1 MEINRPLRILY
12 VLNASGGGAT
22 QGILQLLRVL
32 PRDEYEAFLVVPDHP
47 TAAQRQVFAGL
58 SRAFFEIP
66 MTWWNLKTD
75 LPWYWRMLVWGRGW
89 LRTLGHLLPV
99 LRLCQIIRTQ
109 KIDIVYTNTVMILDG
124 ALAARLCGV
133 PHIWHIKEWIGA
145 RARVKFLL
153 PDVLLVWLIAHLSA
167 RVLAMTDF
175 IGEIFVRYG
184 AIDKLQVL
192 YDGVNLADFDDTHR
206 GAALREKLG
215 IAPDQ
220 FLVGMSASLSATWKR
235 HDVFIHMAALLAKRF
250 PQMVFVAFGAQPQ
263 RYRNPAY
270 NRPWQYWQSLQQM
283 VKMFG
288 LETSF
293 CWAGFCDDIP
303 AMMNALDVLVHPC
316 DSEPFGRVAIEAMAA
331 ARPVVGPRRGGIAE
345 SVRDQV
351 TGLLVE
357 PDNPSAFAEAVALL
371 QADADRRALFAAQG
385 RQRVADVFSI
395 EKHQAEICRIYQNLK
410 PRNV

>member
-1 MEINRPLRILY
+1 MRILY

-22 QGILQLLRVL
+22 QGILELLRVL
-32 PRDEYEAFLVVPDHP
+32 PRAEYEAFLVVPDHP
-47 TAAQRQVFAGL
+47 TASQRQ
-58 SRAFFEIP
+58 AFSTLAQACFQVP
-66 MTWWNLKTD
+66 MSWWNLKTD

-89 LRTLGHLLPV
+89 LRTFGHLLPV
-99 LRLCQIIRTQ
+99 LRLCQIIRAQ
-109 KIDIVYTNTVMILDG
+109 KIDLVYTNTVMMLDG

-145 RARVKFLL
+145 QARVKFLL
-153 PDVLLVWLIAHLSA
+153 PDALLVWLIAHLSA
-167 RVLAMTDF
+167 RVLVMSDF
-175 IGEIFVRYG
+175 IAAVFVRHG
-184 AIDKLQVL
+184 ITNKLQVL
-192 YDGVNLADFDDTHR
+192 YDGVNLADFDGVQR

-215 IAPDQ
+215 IRPDQ
-220 FLVGMSASLSATWKR
+220 FVVGMSASLSATWKR
-235 HDVFIHMAALLAKRF
+235 HDVFIEMAALLAKRF
-250 PQMVFVAFGAQPQ
+250 PQMVFVVFGAQPQ
-263 RYRNPAY
+263 RYSNPAY
-270 NRPWQYWQSLQQM
+270 NRPWQYYQSLRAMIQTS
-283 VKMFG
+283 G

-293 CWAGFCDDIP
+293 YWAGFCNDIP
-303 AMMNALDVLVHPC
+303 AMMDALDVLVHPC

-357 PDNPSAFAEAVALL
+357 PENPSAFADAVAIL

-385 RQRVADVFSI
+385 RQRAADFFSI
-395 EKHQAEICRIYQNLK
+395 EKHLTEICQVYQTVK

>member
-1 MEINRPLRILY
+1 MRILY

-22 QGILQLLRVL
+22 QGILELLRRL
-32 PRDEYEAFLVVPDHP
+32 PRSEYEAFLVVPDQP
-47 TAAQRQVFAGL
+47 TAAQRRVFDGL
-58 SRAFFEIP
+58 AQACFQLP

-89 LRTLGHLLPV
+89 LGTLGHLLPV
-99 LRLCQIIRTQ
+99 LRLCQIIRQQ

-133 PHIWHIKEWIGA
+133 PHVWHIKEWIGA
-145 RARVKFLL
+145 QARVKFPL
-153 PDVLLVWLIAHLSA
+153 PDALLVRLIAHLSA
-167 RVLAMTDF
+167 RVLVMTDF
-175 IGEIFVRYG
+175 IGEIFVRHG
-184 AIDKLQVL
+184 VTDKLQVL
-192 YDGVNLADFDDTHR
+192 YDGVNLADFDGAHR

-215 IAPDQ
+215 IGSDV

-235 HDVFIHMAALLAKRF
+235 HDVFIKMAALLAERF
-250 PQMVFVAFGAQPQ
+250 PQMIFVVFGAQPQ

-270 NRPWQYWQSLQQM
+270 NRPWDYYASLQAL
-283 VKMFG
+283 VKTFG
-288 LETSF
+288 LEKSF

-303 AMMNALDVLVHPC
+303 AVMDALDVLVHPC
-316 DSEPFGRVAIEAMAA
+316 ATEPFGRVVIEAMAA
-331 ARPVVGPRRGGIAE
+331 SRPVVGPQRGGIAE

-357 PDNPSAFAEAVALL
+357 PDDPSAFAEAVAIL
-371 QADADRRALFAAQG
+371 QADGERRALFAAQG
-385 RQRVADVFSI
+385 RLHAVHFFSI
-395 EKHQAEICRIYQNLK
+395 DKHLAEICQVYQSVRTQTK